1 MTYHEEGERVVV
13 SEGATTLILG
23 TPPTDIKTGGDGF
36 NHDDL
41 GWGAMMNFFSFPVQR
56 SVHLS
61 SGESYS
67 IPSFMVYHVKGEYRF
82 EDNGVKN
89 EVRIPLS

>member
-1 MTYHEEGERVVV
+1 MTYHEEGQRVVV

-23 TPPTDIKTGGDGF
+23 TPPTDIKIGNDGF

-41 GWGAMMNFFSFPVQR
+41 GWGAMMNFLSFPPQR
-56 SVHLS
+56 SIELS
-61 SGESYS
+61 FGESYL
-67 IPSFMVYHVKGEYRF
+67 IPSFVAYRVRGEYRF